1 MTKYDETWLTALPNR
16 LTMLPLRDRN
26 RMVTDSATVIATTTK
41 PAPPGPLDDAGYRFL
56 PPRLRS
62 RLMVMPPALRNP
74 PEYFVKMSRQ
84 YGGIVTLSPR
94 RIFLVAGPDC
104 VKHVL
109 QDHHTNYIKGPAYN
123 LLKPLMGNG
132 LFSSDGEDWRRQRHR
147 VQPAFQ
153 REHNPRMAEIIGD
166 ATGRMLERWEGI
178 ASRGQAI
185 NVRSE
190 IMLLTLEVLLW
201 RMFSGDLIGHEQELR
216 DAFFDCSQH
225 MDLLSALGPVR
236 VAAWFRIAGRLRFQ
250 RAIRVLESFI
260 FRVVEQR
267 RRNHTD
273 NGDLVSLL
281 LWARDEQTGELM
293 SDVQIRD
300 ELMTMLQAGNDTVSD
315 AITWTWYLMAKHPE
329 VRQRVEQEVDS
340 TLGGRLPQLE
350 DMPALD
356 YTTRVIFE
364 SLRIY
369 PPGWAFGRSPVE
381 DDVVG
386 GYHVPAKS
394 MVVISP
400 YATHRLPD
408 IWPNPETFDPDRFL
422 PERSRGRPRFAYF
435 PFSAGPRQCIGA
447 SLATLEAQMIIS
459 MAAQR
464 YRLTVP
470 PGFSAGLRPRI
481 SLTSNRTIWL
491 TPISRR
497 SLSADVAKDNYA

>member
-1 MTKYDETWLTALPNR
+1 MMPLPDNN
-16 LTMLPLRDRN
+16 P
-26 RMVTDSATVIATTTK
+26 MVTSPTAIVATK

-56 PPRLRS
+56 SPRLRS
-62 RLMVMPPALRNP
+62 RLMVMPPVLRNP
-74 PEYFVKMSRQ
+74 PEYFVQMSRQ

-94 RIFLVAGPDC
+94 RIFLVTGPDC

-109 QDHHTNYIKGPAYN
+109 QDRHTNYIKGPAYN

-132 LFSSDGEDWRRQRHR
+132 LFSSDGEEWRRQRHR
-147 VQPAFQ
+147 VQPAFHRQ
-153 REHNPRMAEIIGD
+153 HNPRMAEIIGD
-166 ATGRMLERWEGI
+166 ATGRMLGRWEAI
-178 ASRGQAI
+178 SSRGQAI

-190 IMLLTLEVLLW
+190 IMLLTLEILLW

-236 VAAWFRIAGRLRFQ
+236 VAAWFRIARRLRFR
-250 RAIRVLESFI
+250 RAIRTLERFI

-281 LWARDEQTGELM
+281 LWARDEQTGEAM

-329 VRQRVEQEVDS
+329 VRQRVELEVDS
-340 TLGGRLPQLE
+340 TLGGRLPQLA
-350 DMPALD
+350 DLPALD

-381 DDVVG
+381 DDVIG

-408 IWPNPETFDPDRFL
+408 IWSNPDSFDPDRFL
-422 PERSRGRPRFAYF
+422 PERSQGRPRFAYF

-464 YRLTVP
+464 FRLTTP

-491 TPISRR
+491 TPISRA
-497 SLSADVAKDNYA
+497 SGLADVPTGLPRATDL